1 MIDAPLI
8 LTLTLDEEAQQ
19 HFDQLRTA
27 HFPPAR
33 NYLRAHVTLFH
44 HLPGADY
51 AAVVA
56 RLRMVAAATPE
67 LTLGVTDV
75 RFLGQ
80 GVAYTL
86 ENAALQH
93 LHRELQA
100 IWAPALRPQDL
111 QPLRP
116 HITVQNKVSSTT
128 ARALYQELTASFVPH
143 TITGTGLALWAYRNG
158 PWELLDRFAFGEK

>member
-8 LTLTLDEEAQQ
+8 LTLSLDAEAQQ
-19 HFDQLRTA
+19 HFDQLRTS

-56 RLRMVAAATPE
+56 RLGTVAAATPE
-67 LTLGVTDV
+67 LTLRVAGV

-86 ENAALQH
+86 ENVALQH
-93 LHRELQA
+93 LHRELQT
-100 IWAPALRPQDL
+100 IWAPTLRPQDL

-116 HITVQNKVSSTT
+116 HITVQNKVPSAT
-128 ARALYQELTASFVPH
+128 ARALYEELTAGFEPH

-158 PWELLDRFAFGEK
+158 PWDLLDRFAFSE